1 MSRQI
6 IESIV
11 AGDMIEA
18 NDMVEAT
25 LAQIRE
31 RKLYEMKRMFAAK
44 MDEVFGGLS
53 PEEIAQRKKA
63 GYRKASDVLG
73 DPAKEKMKAIPG
85 HKFKKVKK
93 KVAEAVDVQPDPQGK
108 VRGGSGKSTKGSFK
122 RKAAAT
128 AIRAV
133 RKTARAAGTVGGEVA
148 GRVSAARDIWK
159 KYKAQKAQPSDADY
173 ARAAGAEPSHSKAD
187 AASSKRPNMLQRNIN
202 TLRGREPGYV
212 DTRTPEEKLK
222 TKGGKVGKVVRGT
235 VKGVARGVG
244 QVASDLASIG
254 TSNLE

>member
-1 MSRQI
+1 MSRQL

-53 PEEIAQRKKA
+53 PEDIALRKKA
-63 GYRKASDVLG
+63 GYRKAADVLG
-73 DPAKEKMKAIPG
+73 DPWDKRKKKIQLPDKDKPSLPDMKKEKRIG
-85 HKFKKVKK
+85 EETLD
-93 KVAEAVDVQPDPQGK
+93 EAGL
-108 VRGGSGKSTKGSFK
+108 G
-122 RKAAAT
+122 AAARLAHDPSWT
-128 AIRAV
+128 PELRSGF
-133 RKTARAAGTVGGEVA
+133 RAALAKRREN
-148 GRVSAARDIWK
+148 RRQQS
-159 KYKAQKAQPSDADY
+159 SADY
-173 ARAAGAEPSHSKAD
+173 Q
-187 AASSKRPNMLQRNIN
+187 RPGLIKRNIN
-202 TLRGREPGYV
+202 TAMGRDPGYV
-212 DTRTPEEKLK
+212 DKRTPEEKMMK
-222 TKGGKVGKVVRGT
+222 KGGRVGKVARGT

-244 QVASDLASIG
+244 QVAKDLADIG

>member
-6 IESIV
+6 IESII

-53 PEEIAQRKKA
+53 PEQIAQRKKA
-63 GYRKASDVLG
+63 GYKKAADVLG
-73 DPAKEKMKAIPG
+73 DPWEKRKKKFAIPLPDMKKEKKI
-85 HKFKKVKK
+85 KE
-93 KVAEAVDVQPDPQGK
+93 EALDEAGLGAGARLAHDPSWTPELRAG
-108 VRGGSGKSTKGSFK
+108 F
-122 RKAAAT
+122 KAALAK
-128 AIRAV
+128 R
-133 RKTARAAGTVGGEVA
+133 RENR
-148 GRVSAARDIWK
+148 RQQS
-159 KYKAQKAQPSDADY
+159 SDGY
-173 ARAAGAEPSHSKAD
+173 Q
-187 AASSKRPNMLQRNIN
+187 RPGMIQRNIN

-212 DTRTPEEKLK
+212 DKRTPEEKLK

>member
-44 MDEVFGGLS
+44 MDEVFGGLT
-53 PEEIAQRKKA
+53 PEQIAQRKKA
-63 GYRKASDVLG
+63 GWKKATDVLG
-73 DPAKEKMKAIPG
+73 DPWASRKKKLPIPLPDMKKEKKITESVLDEAGLGWGAQAAHGMSAAKRTAFKAIRKIDKESRRKAAEPI
-85 HKFKKVKK
+85 
-93 KVAEAVDVQPDPQGK
+93 VA
-108 VRGGSGKSTKGSFK
+108 K
-122 RKAAAT
+122 RKAAPEP
-128 AIRAV
+128 
-133 RKTARAAGTVGGEVA
+133 KEPKVG
-148 GRVSAARDIWK
+148 ST
-159 KYKAQKAQPSDADY
+159 
-173 ARAAGAEPSHSKAD
+173 
-187 AASSKRPNMLQRNIN
+187 RPGMIKRNIN
-202 TLRGREPGYV
+202 TLQGREPGYV

-222 TKGGKVGKVVRGT
+222 TKGGRGGKLVRGT

>member
-1 MSRQI
+1 MSREI

-53 PEEIAQRKKA
+53 PEQIAQRKKA
-63 GYRKASDVLG
+63 GYKKAADVLG
-73 DPAKEKMKAIPG
+73 DPWEKRKKKFAIPLPDMKKEKKIKEALDEDFAKAVKVVRSMSSADKQLFKAAKGGNVAAALKLRASMKNRAA
-85 HKFKKVKK
+85 
-93 KVAEAVDVQPDPQGK
+93 AE
-108 VRGGSGKSTKGSFK
+108 KST
-122 RKAAAT
+122 
-128 AIRAV
+128 
-133 RKTARAAGTVGGEVA
+133 
-148 GRVSAARDIWK
+148 
-159 KYKAQKAQPSDADY
+159 DY
-173 ARAAGAEPSHSKAD
+173 Q
-187 AASSKRPNMLQRNIN
+187 RPGMIQRNIN
-202 TLRGREPGYV
+202 TLRGRDPGYV
-212 DTRTPEEKLK
+212 DKRTPEEKLK